1 MMSEDRC
8 RIGEP
13 VFGKSDF
20 AAGRHVQR
28 RYWYGLIRYLVEK
41 ILALYSGLE
50 QFSKGLN
57 E

>member
-20 AAGRHVQR
+20 AAGRHVHR
-28 RYWYGLIRYLVEK
+28 RYWYGLIRNLVEK
-41 ILALYSGLE
+41 FWPYIRDWTNSPKA
-50 QFSKGLN
+50 
-57 E
+57 